1 MRPGS
6 SRPKRAKLLGRLGV
20 EPLTDA
26 FDLDAFHAACRR
38 RNAPI
43 KQVLLAGDL
52 VVGVG
57 NIYASEALFLAGIRP
72 TLSAARISRRRA
84 AQLRAAIREVLA
96 RAVAQGGST
105 LRDFSN
111 AHGEAGLFQLEAMVY
126 DRAGQPCRVCAAH
139 RRKASGRVSA
149 QRISAQTARNPEGF
163 ARAGC
168 YIDRHCGGTVGTSF
182 NEQFDQHGTWRREFA
197 LRLKLLSEWLK
208 DHELLDAAVEERLRR
223 LETQLRSDK
232 VMVAFVAEFSRGK
245 SELINAIFFA
255 GYERRIMPASAGRTT
270 MCPTE
275 LGYDADVPP
284 CLRLLP
290 IETRLQP
297 QPLMEWR
304 MVPEKWTRVDLDVND
319 PAQLAKAFEK
329 VAEVVR
335 VTQDEA
341 RALGFWHDESPED
354 NPMMDANG
362 RVEVPQWRHALINIA
377 HPLLKQGL
385 VILDTPGLN
394 AIGAE
399 PELTVNL
406 IPQAHAVVFILAA
419 DTGVTKS
426 DLAIWREHLI
436 TEEDNLESR
445 LVVLNKIDTM
455 WDALST
461 PAQVQAQIERQR
473 ATTAEILGLAQEQ
486 VIPVSAQK
494 GLVAKVT
501 NDAASAARTASCR
514 CWSGALAQGVMGQRQ
529 KILRAAVA
537 GGISELRSEVERV
550 IQIRRRDLTEQ
561 MIELKGLHGKNT
573 SVIKHMRSRIEQE
586 QARVRRERRQD
597 PRRAFGAPEAAAR
610 RVQPAGNRDAEDR
623 DGRADRSAAA
633 ARHQAGRQE
642 GLWRHLRAAAR
653 APARGQSLSG
663 EIQSMLTGTFRQLNA
678 EYGFSLQA
686 PREPDLA
693 RYERDLDLVERSHLQ
708 YLGVGNA
715 FRLAQP
721 EFADRL
727 VRALATRLRVV
738 YESALGEVELWS
750 KSAAAQ
756 LDAQLRERRRNFGRR
771 LEAIERIQQAARRL
785 DERIAEIAARRRPS
799 TTANA
804 KLAELTAT

>member
-1 MRPGS
+1 M
-6 SRPKRAKLLGRLGV
+6 A
-20 EPLTDA
+20 
-26 FDLDAFHAACRR
+26 
-38 RNAPI
+38 
-43 KQVLLAGDL
+43 
-52 VVGVG
+52 
-57 NIYASEALFLAGIRP
+57 
-72 TLSAARISRRRA
+72 
-84 AQLRAAIREVLA
+84 
-96 RAVAQGGST
+96 
-105 LRDFSN
+105 
-111 AHGEAGLFQLEAMVY
+111 
-126 DRAGQPCRVCAAH
+126 
-139 RRKASGRVSA
+139 
-149 QRISAQTARNPEGF
+149 
-163 ARAGC
+163 
-168 YIDRHCGGTVGTSF
+168 TSF

-208 DHELLDAAVEERLRR
+208 DHELLDSAVEERLRR
-223 LETQLRSDK
+223 LETQMRSDK

-255 GYERRIMPASAGRTT
+255 GYKRRIMPASAGRTT

-275 LGYDADVPP
+275 LGYDSEVPP

-319 PAQLAKAFEK
+319 PAQLAQAFEK
-329 VAEVVR
+329 VAEIRR
-335 VTQDEA
+335 VSQDEA
-341 RALGFWHDESPED
+341 RALGFWHDDSPED
-354 NPMMDANG
+354 NPMMAPDG
-362 RVEVPQWRHALINIA
+362 LVEVPKWRHALINIA

-436 TEEDNLESR
+436 AEDADADSR

-461 PAQVQAQIERQR
+461 PAQVQAQIDRQR
-473 ATTAEILGLAQEQ
+473 NTTAEILGLRQEQ

-494 GLVAKVT
+494 GLVAKVN
-501 NDAASAARTASCR
+501 NDAALLQSSRLPVLEQ
-514 CWSGALAQGVMGQRQ
+514 ALAHGVMGQRQ
-529 KILRAAVA
+529 KILRSAVTA
-537 GGISELRSEVERV
+537 SISELRSEGARV
-550 IQIRRRDLTEQ
+550 INIRRRDLAEQ
-561 MIELKGLHGKNT
+561 MVELKGLRGKNM
-573 SVIKHMRSRIEQE
+573 SVIKHMRARIEQE
-586 QARVRRERRQD
+586 QGDFDASGARIHAVRSVHLKLLRDVFTLLGTSTLKAEMAELTKALRQPGIKLGVRKAYAATFER
-597 PRRAFGAPEAAAR
+597 
-610 RVQPAGNRDAEDR
+610 
-623 DGRADRSAAA
+623 
-633 ARHQAGRQE
+633 
-642 GLWRHLRAAAR
+642 LRAGLNKA
-653 APARGQSLSG
+653 QSTSA

-686 PREPDLA
+686 PREPELA
-693 RYERDLDLVERSHLQ
+693 RYERDLDLVERSHNQ

-715 FRLAQP
+715 LRLAQP

-738 YESALGEVELWS
+738 YESALGEVELWN

-771 LEAIERIQQAARRL
+771 LEAIERIQQAATGL
-785 DERIAEIAARRRPS
+785 DDRIAEIDAQEKALDELD
-799 TTANA
+799 A
-804 KLAELTAT
+804 KLAELTGHLINLPAPEMPADPALLKSAA

>member
-1 MRPGS
+1 
-6 SRPKRAKLLGRLGV
+6 
-20 EPLTDA
+20 
-26 FDLDAFHAACRR
+26 
-38 RNAPI
+38 
-43 KQVLLAGDL
+43 
-52 VVGVG
+52 
-57 NIYASEALFLAGIRP
+57 
-72 TLSAARISRRRA
+72 
-84 AQLRAAIREVLA
+84 
-96 RAVAQGGST
+96 
-105 LRDFSN
+105 
-111 AHGEAGLFQLEAMVY
+111 
-126 DRAGQPCRVCAAH
+126 
-139 RRKASGRVSA
+139 
-149 QRISAQTARNPEGF
+149 
-163 ARAGC
+163 
-168 YIDRHCGGTVGTSF
+168 VGTSF
-182 NEQFDQHGTWRREFA
+182 NEQFDQHGAWRREFA

-208 DHELLDAAVEERLRR
+208 DHDLLDSAVEERLRR
-223 LETQLRSDK
+223 LETQMRSDK

-245 SELINAIFFA
+245 SEMINAIFFA
-255 GYERRIMPASAGRTT
+255 GYKRRIMPASAGRTT

-297 QPLMEWR
+297 HALMEWR
-304 MVPEKWTRVDLDVND
+304 GAPEKWTRVDLDVND
-319 PAQLAKAFEK
+319 PAQLAQAFEK
-329 VAEVVR
+329 VAEVR
-335 VTQDEA
+335 HVTKDEA
-341 RALGFWHDESPED
+341 RALGFWHDDAPDD
-354 NPMMDANG
+354 NPMLNAEG
-362 RVEVPQWRHALINIA
+362 KVEVPRWRHALINIA

-426 DLAIWREHLI
+426 DLSIWREHLI
-436 TEEDNLESR
+436 TEADNIDSR

-455 WDALST
+455 WDSLST
-461 PAQVQAQIERQR
+461 PVQIQAQIDRQR
-473 ATTAEILGLAQEQ
+473 ATTAEILGLPPEQ

-494 GLVAKVT
+494 GLVAKVN
-501 NDAASAARTASCR
+501 NDKALLEASQLPVLER
-514 CWSGALAQGVMGQRQ
+514 ALGHGVMGQRQ

-537 GGISELRSEVERV
+537 TGIGELRVEAGRAV
-550 IQIRRRDLTEQ
+550 NIRRRDLAEQ
-561 MIELKGLHGKNT
+561 MLELKGLRGKNM

-586 QARVRRERRQD
+586 QADFDVSGARIHAVRSVHLKLLRDMFTLLGTQTLKAEMAELTTALRQPGIKLGVRKAYGQTFER
-597 PRRAFGAPEAAAR
+597 
-610 RVQPAGNRDAEDR
+610 
-623 DGRADRSAAA
+623 
-633 ARHQAGRQE
+633 
-642 GLWRHLRAAAR
+642 LRAGLQKAQAIS
-653 APARGQSLSG
+653 A

-693 RYERDLDLVERSHLQ
+693 RYERDLDLVERSHNQ
-708 YLGVGNA
+708 YMGVANT

-738 YESALGEVELWS
+738 YESALGEVELWN

-771 LEAIERIQQAARRL
+771 IEAIERIQQAATGL
-785 DERIAEIAARRRPS
+785 DDRIAEIATQEA
-799 TTANA
+799 AIDQLDA
-804 KLAELTAT
+804 KLTELTSHLLDTPGGHRPAEPLLQTA